1 MLERYDKIIEKICGE
16 YWKESKEGRDAG
28 YGVACMLSFLNGTN
42 VTIEDMAKHLKID
55 RKEIKDSFERLLKC
69 GCFSSNFNAFEDDA
83 LNFKGFR
90 EGIFTYEKWGE
101 DQSVINAWCHIA
113 GMADGNIYRNLF

>member
-16 YWKESKEGRDAG
+16 YWKESRTGRDAG
-28 YGVACMLSFLNGTN
+28 HGVACMLAFLNGVS
-42 VTIEDMAKHLKID
+42 VTLEGMEKHLNVD
-55 RKEIKDSFERLLKC
+55 RKDIKDPFERLLRC
-69 GCFSSNFNAFEDDA
+69 GCFSSKFNAFEDDA

-90 EGIFTYEKWGE
+90 EGIVTYEKWAE

-113 GMADGNIYRNLF
+113 GISDGNIDRNLF